1 MRCPPLELLGKA
13 SYNIFFIQMV
23 YYLSYR
29 EMIFKRFYN
38 RKIEIIAG
46 IVLCIAIGLL
56 FYAVE
61 KPLTMWI
68 ISKTKAGEKTNK

>member
-1 MRCPPLELLGKA
+1 
-13 SYNIFFIQMV
+13 
-23 YYLSYR
+23 
-29 EMIFKRFYN
+29 MILKQFHN
-38 RKIEIIAG
+38 RNVEIIAG